1 MTKTEKSRRQD
12 TPEFKAEAIKLV
24 LEQGLSRAD
33 ASRDLGIHPTVLGQW
48 VNAAEQERQPGA
60 ITAEERE
67 ELKRLRR
74 ENKVLRTER
83 EILRN
88 YPPPPRLSGPEI
100 ADRLRCAVLQR
111 GAPRS
116 ALRRSWC

>member
-1 MTKTEKSRRQD
+1 MAKAEKSRRQH

-33 ASRDLGIHPTVLGQW
+33 ASRDLGIHPTVLGRW
-48 VNAAEQERQPGA
+48 VNAAERERQPGA

-83 EILRN
+83 EILKKAAAFFAKESR
-88 YPPPPRLSGPEI
+88 
-100 ADRLRCAVLQR
+100 
-111 GAPRS
+111 
-116 ALRRSWC
+116 